1 MSQLL
6 NNRYKIIRIIGQGG
20 FGETFL
26 AEDTYMP
33 SAARCVIKQLKPVVD
48 NPQIYQLIRERF
60 QREAAILEELGKASS
75 QIPSLFA
82 YFTEAGEF
90 YLVQEFIE
98 GITLTDLLMQS
109 GLQSE
114 SSVKEIL
121 VSLLPILSYVHSK
134 GIIHRDIKPD
144 NIILRSSD
152 KQPVLIDFGAVRE
165 TVATMVNSQGNTTS
179 SIVIGTPGF
188 MPSEQAAGR
197 PTFSS
202 DLYALGLTAIYLLT
216 GKIPQHLETD
226 SLTGEII
233 WRQYAPSISPSL
245 AAVLEKAINSHQR
258 DRFPTAEAML
268 KAIQTD
274 AALIPPTIPSPP
286 RPISPTLVTDTNDSF
301 RKSTIPASDGSQ
313 KGIII
318 GGTIAGGL
326 IGASILAGF
335 IISSNSSKEVEQTAA
350 VPEVVESSPAQT
362 VESVPNISATPKA
375 ENIQPQPVTTPAL
388 SQPTP
393 QIKTQQAIQSSQPVT
408 QNQTQP
414 QDYYFIADSAFAD
427 IGSASKE
434 VSRLQ
439 ARGYNGAGMFW
450 IKDYPNLSN
459 KSLYQVY
466 PAKFPNRSSC
476 RNFLQNYA
484 RIKSQAYCVF
494 GSSNRNASP
503 DRFYAN

>member
-6 NNRYKIIRIIGQGG
+6 NNRYQIIRTIGSGG

-33 SAARCVIKQLKPVVD
+33 SALRCVIKQLKPVEN
-48 NPQIYQLIRERF
+48 NPQIYQLIQERF

-75 QIPSLFA
+75 QIPCLYA
-82 YFTEAGEF
+82 YFVEAGQF
-90 YLVQEFIE
+90 YLVQEFVE
-98 GITLTDLLMQS
+98 GITLTNLLMQS
-109 GLQSE
+109 GKQSE

-121 VSLLPILSYVHSK
+121 INLLPVLNYVHSK
-134 GIIHRDIKPD
+134 GIIHWDIKPD

-152 KQPVLIDFGAVRE
+152 NQPVLIDFGAVRE

-216 GKIPQHLETD
+216 GKIPQQLETD

-233 WRQYAPSISPSL
+233 WRQYIPSISPSF

-258 DRFPTAEAML
+258 DRFPTAQAML
-268 KAIQTD
+268 EAIQTD
-274 AALIPPTIPSPP
+274 AAFIPPTIPSSPP
-286 RPISPTLVTDTNDSF
+286 PISPTLVTSPP
-301 RKSTIPASDGSQ
+301 SSSQ
-313 KGIII
+313 KAMIIS
-318 GGTIAGGL
+318 GTIAGGL

-335 IISSNSSKEVEQTAA
+335 IISSNSDKEIAQTAV
-350 VPEVVESSPAQT
+350 VPEVVESSPAKT
-362 VESVPNISATPKA
+362 IESVPNTSAIPKA
-375 ENIQPQPVTTPAL
+375 QNIQSQPVTTPAL
-388 SQPTP
+388 PQPTP
-393 QIKTQQAIQSSQPVT
+393 EIPTQQAIQSPQPVT
-408 QNQTQP
+408 QNKTQLS
-414 QDYYFIADSAFAD
+414 DYYFVADSAFAD
-427 IGSASKE
+427 TGSASIE

-466 PAKFPNRSSC
+466 PAKFRDRISC
-476 RNFLQNYA
+476 KNFLQNYA
-484 RIKSQAYCVF
+484 QINSQAYCVF
-494 GSSNRNASP
+494 GSSSNRNASP